1 MAIPSKE
8 HPEILLAN
16 ANIITMDPSR
26 PRAEWVA
33 MSGGTISFVGSKK
46 ALGKPDANDFE
57 LVDCGGRTILPG
69 FIDAH
74 CHLRA
79 FVESLITLD
88 LKPSKGFSSIADIK
102 AALHNLAQ
110 QIVPGTW
117 IRGRGYNEFYLA
129 EKRHPT
135 RRDLDEVASNHPVKL
150 THRSGHAHVL
160 NSLALQ
166 LVNISIETADP
177 AGGLIDRDIHT
188 GEPTGVLYEMSQY
201 LSERIP
207 PLDHRSFLA
216 GVKLANEQLLR
227 SGITSVQDASYQNGL
242 DQWKEF
248 CSWKEDGLFGPGINM
263 MLSTKFLNENETEEY
278 RRRMEGNAPRITGIK
293 IILDETTGELHPAQS
308 ELNEI
313 VMQAHQKG
321 FQVAI
326 HAVEKPAIEAACYA
340 IGNAIQRLPRADHR
354 HRIEHC
360 SVCDPALSKRI
371 ASLGVMVVTQ
381 PAFIYYNGDRYL
393 KTVPQKHLAYLYPL
407 RTLLGNEVPV
417 AASSDFPIDPP
428 NPLIGLYSAVTRRS
442 KTGEVVSEDEA
453 IPPWTALRMYTH
465 EAARATFDEETRG
478 SIAPGKV
485 ADLVLLNDDPTRV
498 APEDIK
504 DIKVE
509 MTVIGGEIVWK
520 DKS

>member
-1 MAIPSKE
+1 M
-8 HPEILLAN
+8 LLTN
-16 ANIITMDPSR
+16 ANVVTMDPSR
-26 PRAEWVA
+26 PRAECIA
-33 MSGGTISFVGSKK
+33 ISGGTILFVGSKM
-46 ALGKPDANDFE
+46 ALGKPAANDFE

-79 FVESLITLD
+79 FVESFATLD
-88 LKPSKGFSSIADIK
+88 LRPRTGLSSIAAIK
-102 AALHNLAQ
+102 AAIRNLSQMA
-110 QIVPGTW
+110 VPGTW

-135 RRDLDEVASNHPVKL
+135 RWDLDEVAPNHPVKL

-177 AGGLIDRDIHT
+177 AGGLIDRDINT

-207 PLDHRSFLA
+207 PLDHHSFLA

-227 SGITSVQDASYQNGL
+227 LGISSVQDASYLNGL
-242 DQWKEF
+242 DQWKKF
-248 CSWKEDGLFGPGINM
+248 RAWRVDGLFRPRISM
-263 MLSTKFLNENETEEY
+263 MLSAKLVKENETEEY
-278 RRRMEGNAPRITGIK
+278 RSGMEGNDPRITGAK
-293 IILDETTGELHPAQS
+293 IILDETTGELHPAQP

-326 HAVEKPAIEAACYA
+326 HAVEKAAVESACCAIE
-340 IGNAIQRLPRADHR
+340 NALQHFPRADHR

-360 SVCDPALSKRI
+360 SVCDPVLSERL

-393 KTVPQKHLAYLYPL
+393 KTVPRQHLAYLYPL
-407 RTLLGNEVPV
+407 KTLLENGVIV

-428 NPLIGLYSAVTRRS
+428 NPLVGLYSAVTRRS
-442 KTGEVVSEDEA
+442 KTGEVVSEEQA

-465 EAARATFDEETRG
+465 EAARAAFDEETRG
-478 SIAPGKV
+478 SIGPGKV
-485 ADLVLLNDDPTRV
+485 ADLVLLSDDPTRV

-509 MTVIGGEIVWK
+509 MTVIGGEIVWE